1 MKIKIL
7 IAFLAFIIGSLWPF
21 FLSKNFSKQ
30 IDQSMVNSKLI
41 VLDEVLNSLKNK
53 INDGGPEQIKS
64 TFSVICELLPDIE
77 QEAIET
83 GKPASELID
92 PVAYSKSLKS
102 RYKQLA
108 ESIGAEDCN
117 IK

>member
-7 IAFLAFIIGSLWPF
+7 IAFLAFIIGSSWSF
-21 FLSKNFSKQ
+21 FLSKSFSKQ
-30 IDQSMVNSKLI
+30 IDQSIINSKLI
-41 VLDEVLNSLKNK
+41 VLDEVLNALKNK
-53 INDGGPEQIKS
+53 INDAGPEQIKS

-77 QEAIET
+77 QEAIKS
-83 GKPASELID
+83 GKPVSELID

-102 RYKQLA
+102 KYKELA
-108 ESIGAEDCN
+108 ELTGTKGCD